1 MSQYFRIHPQNPQPR
16 LIAQAV
22 TLIRAGAVIAYP
34 TDSSYALGCSLG
46 DKSAMERIRRIRQV
60 DENHEFTLV
69 CRDLA
74 QGSAYAQVDN
84 VAYRT
89 IRAVTPGAYTF
100 ILKATHEVPRWLQTP
115 KRKTVGL
122 RIPDH
127 RIAQALLEALA
138 EPLMSVTLI
147 LPGEDVPMSDAEEI
161 AQALGKQ
168 VDLII
173 DGGNTGLE
181 PTTVVDLVEG
191 TPVVVRRG
199 TGDAT
204 LFES

>member
-1 MSQYFRIHPQNPQPR
+1 MGHLEFAMSQYFRIHPQNPQPR

-100 ILKATHEVPRWLQTP
+100 ILRC
-115 KRKTVGL
+115 
-122 RIPDH
+122 
-127 RIAQALLEALA
+127 
-138 EPLMSVTLI
+138 
-147 LPGEDVPMSDAEEI
+147 PGWSWVSLFCQNGEEI
-161 AQALGKQ
+161 IRCNDRAIEL
-168 VDLII
+168 
-173 DGGNTGLE
+173 
-181 PTTVVDLVEG
+181 
-191 TPVVVRRG
+191 RG
-199 TGDAT
+199 QRQ
-204 LFES
+204 